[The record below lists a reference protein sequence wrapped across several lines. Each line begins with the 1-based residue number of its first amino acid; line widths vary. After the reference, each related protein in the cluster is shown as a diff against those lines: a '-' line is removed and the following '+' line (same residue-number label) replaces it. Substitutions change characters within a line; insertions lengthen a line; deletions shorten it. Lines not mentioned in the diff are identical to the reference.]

1 MAEAFETKT
10 TEETGRLLHSTD
22 PGGLSAEE
30 ARKRLEQYGP
40 NRLQEPEQ
48 PGFFSRLLSQFMD
61 PLIYVLAAAGVISV
75 FLGEIGDACIIAAVA
90 ALNGAVGMIQEGK
103 AKRALDALK
112 KMTRLKAVVRRDQ
125 TDQEIDAAELVPGDL
140 VVLDADLAAAT
151 KTGMF
156 RKAYPNR
163 HFDCGIAEAN
173 MMGVAAGLSTMG
185 YVPFVS
191 SFAMFAAG
199 RAFEQIRNSVAYP
212 RLNVKIGATH
222 GGISVGEDGASH
234 QCCEDFA
241 LMRSLPGMTI
251 ICPADDVEARAAVRA
266 AYEMQGPV
274 YLRFGRLAVPV
285 FHDEANYHFEI
296 GKGEQL
302 TEGNDIAI
310 VATGLMVNEAR
321 KAAETLAAE
330 GIHARVL
337 NIHTIKPLDEDII
350 LKAAK
355 ECGKIVTAEEHNV
368 IGGLGEAVCSLL
380 SEKLPTPVRRVG
392 VQDKFGCSGP
402 AWDLLREYGLDAATI
417 CKTAKEMLGR

>member
-1 MAEAFETKT
+1 
-10 TEETGRLLHSTD
+10 
-22 PGGLSAEE
+22 
-30 ARKRLEQYGP
+30 
-40 NRLQEPEQ
+40 
-48 PGFFSRLLSQFMD
+48 
-61 PLIYVLAAAGVISV
+61 
-75 FLGEIGDACIIAAVA
+75 
-90 ALNGAVGMIQEGK
+90 
-103 AKRALDALK
+103 
-112 KMTRLKAVVRRDQ
+112 
-125 TDQEIDAAELVPGDL
+125 
-140 VVLDADLAAAT
+140 
-151 KTGMF
+151 
-156 RKAYPNR
+156 
-163 HFDCGIAEAN
+163 
-173 MMGVAAGLSTMG
+173 
-185 YVPFVS
+185 
-191 SFAMFAAG
+191 
-199 RAFEQIRNSVAYP
+199 
-212 RLNVKIGATH
+212 
-222 GGISVGEDGASH
+222 
-234 QCCEDFA
+234 
-241 LMRSLPGMTI
+241 MRSLPGMTI

-330 GIHARVL
+330 GIHARVI

-402 AWDLLREYGLDAATI
+402 AWDLLKEYSLDAATI

>member
-1 MAEAFETKT
+1 MADVKMIATRE
-10 TEETGRLLHSTD
+10 S
-22 PGGLSAEE
+22 
-30 ARKRLEQYGP
+30 YG
-40 NRLQEPEQ
+40 NTLKA
-48 PGFFSRLLSQFMD
+48 
-61 PLIYVLAAAGVISV
+61 LAA
-75 FLGEIGDACIIAAVA
+75 
-90 ALNGAVGMIQEGK
+90 EGH
-103 AKRALDALK
+103 D
-112 KMTRLKAVVRRDQ
+112 
-125 TDQEIDAAELVPGDL
+125 DL

-151 KTGMF
+151 KTGVF
-156 RKAYPNR
+156 RKAHPDR

-212 RLNVKIGATH
+212 HLNVKIGATH
-222 GGISVGEDGASH
+222 GGIS
-234 QCCEDFA
+234 
-241 LMRSLPGMTI
+241 I

-330 GIHARVL
+330 GIHARVI

-350 LKAAK
+350 LKAAR

-402 AWDLLREYGLDAATI
+402 AWDLLKEYGLDAATI
-417 CKTAKEMLGR
+417 CKTAKEMLGK